1 MIVFDGMFKLENIG
15 ILIMSEQF
23 IHLTYAILISF
34 MLILRVTKEKLIVEH
49 TSLMY
54 LCYANNP
61 LHLVNANYQTL
72 HNNRTK

>member
-1 MIVFDGMFKLENIG
+1 MVCSIEIRECQYPV
-15 ILIMSEQF
+15 IMSEQF

-34 MLILRVTKEKLIVEH
+34 YANFKSYKRKVIVKH

-61 LHLVNANYQTL
+61 FHLVNAKYQTL